1 MCSEVATAIGADGR
15 IGAKFLHAGP
25 GYGGSCF
32 PKDVTAL
39 IRTAREANSPL
50 SLIEQVEKVNTERKI
65 AMAGRIEEAAGGSVR
80 DKTIAVLGVTFKPNT
95 DDMREAPSL
104 VILPMLQARGAII
117 RAYDP
122 QGRAKGEELLPGVT
136 WCDSAIEAVEG
147 ADALVLLTEWNEFR
161 AVDLRHFRNKMRGN
175 VLIDLRNVYQ
185 QALAETAGFVYRG
198 VGRGVGRPIA
208 NGAAPRPRERGNGA
222 GRGSQVTAA

>member
-1 MCSEVATAIGADGR
+1 
-15 IGAKFLHAGP
+15 
-25 GYGGSCF
+25 
-32 PKDVTAL
+32 
-39 IRTAREANSPL
+39 
-50 SLIEQVEKVNTERKI
+50 
-65 AMAGRIEEAAGGSVR
+65 MAGRIEEALSGSVR
-80 DKTIAVLGVTFKPNT
+80 DKTVAVLGVTFKPNT

-104 VILPMLQARGAII
+104 VILPMLQARGASI
-117 RAYDP
+117 RACDP
-122 QGRAKGEELLPGVT
+122 QGRSKGEELLPGVA
-136 WCDSAIEAVEG
+136 WFNSAIETVEG

-198 VGRGVGRPIA
+198 VGRGVARRIT
-208 NGAAPRPRERGNGA
+208 NGAAQRPRERGNGA